1 MTGDSSSNSMAQT
14 SKMQECGG
22 KTIDKRTGSV
32 NTSSNPTV
40 FVKLCR
46 RNTNGELPCERRV
59 EDFEAETFF
68 GEET

>member
-1 MTGDSSSNSMAQT
+1 MH
-14 SKMQECGG
+14 ECGG

-40 FVKLCR
+40 FIKLCS
-46 RNTNGELPCERRV
+46 RNTNEELPCERRV